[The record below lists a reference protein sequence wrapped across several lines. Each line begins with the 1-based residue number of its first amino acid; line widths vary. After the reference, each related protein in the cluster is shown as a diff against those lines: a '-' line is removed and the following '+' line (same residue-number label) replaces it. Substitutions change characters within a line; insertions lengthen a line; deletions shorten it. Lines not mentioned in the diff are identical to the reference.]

1 MSMNETIKP
10 PSTEPSEVDS
20 RTLREYLA
28 EALVSSLFPNSE
40 ARLEAEVR
48 FTQFAE
54 KFVLAMDEARRVFTP
69 LLEKALPIIQKLV
82 ETDWAAVFDEHEKSF
97 LYIADCGWT
106 PPDFIGLGELLALH
120 HKSPEELDRYF
131 VEGFIAN
138 DAENLKVL
146 GETLKR
152 NPELSQWHPLIDE
165 IIASIRAG
173 HHRVAIPAT
182 LTIMEGYLARALV
195 KASLTTAK
203 NVSPFKVL
211 EEAKWH
217 EAKTLD
223 ARFWKAG
230 VLFLSRIFA
239 HSDFTQQPPTFI
251 NRHWI
256 LHGRAPVD
264 WTLSDALRLV
274 NSLTTL
280 VFLFV
285 TVGQPKLE
293 SSAQGLVGAGTSQKT

>member
-1 MSMNETIKP
+1 M
-10 PSTEPSEVDS
+10 
-20 RTLREYLA
+20 
-28 EALVSSLFPNSE
+28 
-40 ARLEAEVR
+40 
-48 FTQFAE
+48 
-54 KFVLAMDEARRVFTP
+54 
-69 LLEKALPIIQKLV
+69 
-82 ETDWAAVFDEHEKSF
+82 
-97 LYIADCGWT
+97 
-106 PPDFIGLGELLALH
+106 
-120 HKSPEELDRYF
+120 
-131 VEGFIAN
+131 AN
-138 DAENLKVL
+138 DAENLKEL
-146 GETLKR
+146 GETLKK
-152 NPELSQWHPLIDE
+152 NSELSQWQPLIDE

-203 NVSPFKVL
+203 NVYPFKAL
-211 EEAKWH
+211 KEAKWH

-293 SSAQGLVGAGTSQKT
+293 ASAQGLVGAGASQKT